1 MVDLNPLAAPET
13 EPVSGRASAN
23 TTNLFRLGA
32 AAVTVLFGGLL
43 LWSIFA
49 PFEGAV
55 LASGSISVESNQ
67 QAVQHLEGGI
77 VGQIF
82 VKEGDRVEEGQPLIS
97 LDDTTVDAR
106 LSSIE
111 ARLFELL
118 SREARLV
125 AERDRQR
132 APVLRAGVEELEE
145 NVNLQSVL
153 RSQAE
158 LMRARA
164 ASRSTQVE
172 LLKQTV
178 LQLERRV
185 TGRESEIVANRK
197 QSSLV
202 QEEIDTL
209 QPLVEK
215 KLVTRPRIV
224 GLQRE
229 IAQLE
234 GAREALISEVATTKI
249 QIGEAE
255 IELNQL
261 TEGFIEEVL
270 TELRDVQTEVAE
282 LLEQRT
288 ASLDQQ
294 RRLLVISPRAGR
306 VIGVRTH
313 TVGGV
318 IPPRDPI
325 MHVVPENDRLIARVR
340 ISPSDI
346 DKVSMGNEAVLRF
359 PAFSANVTPEV
370 YGTVVDVSADA
381 IQDEA
386 TGQFFFEGFIE
397 IPEDRLANERF
408 ALQPGMP
415 VDASVTTESRTVIS
429 YLLKPLGDAMA
440 KTFRE

>member
-32 AAVTVLFGGLL
+32 AAVAVLFGGLL